1 MNFKVVEVASLVSLV
16 AVVAL
21 DLEIGTLF
29 GQVLFHVL
37 FVQWKFFFILAAFE
51 TRVYL
56 FVFKIFFIFLD
67 NILVHKWVSS
77 RLMIEF

>member
-37 FVQWKFFFILAAFE
+37 FIQWKFFFILAAFE